1 MWEITDEYQRVR
13 KIDDTTFR
21 VIDMFSDCDNKIYFV
36 LDIEIDLT
44 DYDEKGIENIV
55 NGYYESIEDFKNFC
69 ENQEEYNQ
77 LLAEMIA
84 EQTSG
89 IEHCKSF
96 TDEKQALNYLDELQ
110 K

>member
-1 MWEITDEYQRVR
+1 MWLVTDEYQRVR

-21 VIDMFSDCDNKIYFV
+21 VIDMFSDCDNEIYFV
-36 LDIEIDLT
+36 SDIEIDLT
-44 DYDEKGIENIV
+44 DYDYAELENIV
-55 NGYYESIEDFKNFC
+55 IGYYQSIEDFKSFC
-69 ENQEEYNQ
+69 ENQEDYNQ

-84 EQTSG
+84 EQTSD

-96 TDEKQALNYLDELQ
+96 TDEKQALDYLEDLQ